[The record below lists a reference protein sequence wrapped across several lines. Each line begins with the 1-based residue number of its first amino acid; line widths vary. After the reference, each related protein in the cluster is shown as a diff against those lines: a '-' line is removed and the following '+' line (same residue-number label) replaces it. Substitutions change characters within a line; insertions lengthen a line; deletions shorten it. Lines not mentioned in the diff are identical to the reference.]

1 MEKMA
6 KSCKRSIRRH
16 HKERMKNKAHW
27 VYPHDQQAYKLA
39 DNLQFCQCLFCKNRR
54 MWCDTKQEYKN
65 HLDYIEQINEMD
77 YTTDIEYKK
86 RKPRRF
92 DRW

>member
-1 MEKMA
+1 
-6 KSCKRSIRRH
+6 
-16 HKERMKNKAHW
+16 
-27 VYPHDQQAYKLA
+27 
-39 DNLQFCQCLFCKNRR
+39 